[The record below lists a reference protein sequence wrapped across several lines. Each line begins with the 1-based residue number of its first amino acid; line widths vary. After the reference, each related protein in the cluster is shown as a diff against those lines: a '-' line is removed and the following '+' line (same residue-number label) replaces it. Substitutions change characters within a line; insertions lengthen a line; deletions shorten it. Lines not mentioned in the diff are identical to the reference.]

1 MNKFIFSALFVVA
14 VVASPLLDSKV
25 EKKMV
30 KIPDG
35 FGGMKIVDLE
45 AETEVNPTFDPP
57 NDVGFLLF
65 TRENPLVP
73 QTLVWNDM
81 DSVRNSNFV
90 ANRKTIFIAHG
101 WQSDPTTEVG
111 PLTTAAYLSH
121 SAVNVM

>member
-35 FGGMKIVDLE
+35 FGGMKMADLE

-65 TRENPLVP
+65 TRENPTVAQIL
-73 QTLVWNDM
+73 TWNNM

-90 ANRKTIFIAHG
+90 ANRKTIFVAHG
-101 WQSDPTTEVG
+101 WQSNPTTEVG
-111 PLTTAAYLSH
+111 PLTTAAYLEH

>member
-1 MNKFIFSALFVVA
+1 MNKFIFSALFVAA
-14 VVASPLLDSKV
+14 VVASPLLEGNVS
-25 EKKMV
+25 KMV

-35 FGGMKIVDLE
+35 FGGMKTVDLA

-65 TRENPLVP
+65 TRENPLAA
-73 QTLVWNDM
+73 QRLVWNDM
-81 DSVRNSNFV
+81 STVTSSNFV

-101 WQSDPTTEVG
+101 WQSDANTEVG
-111 PLTTAAYLSH
+111 PMTTAAYLSH